1 MSYSSNPLLP
11 RARAQAVRLVVE
23 QKLPVSVAARKSG
36 IHRTTLWRWK
46 RKWLQL
52 NQYVQLEN
60 TNRPHRRA
68 GNAFRQSALR
78 WLIPTESSRPHYCP
92 HAVSDGVVYRILKL
106 RRILKRCA
114 EVVWY
119 HLTHLEGVSVSL
131 SSVRRILRRFQLIR
145 GRRPRLRRDNPVRP
159 QVTRPGEL
167 VQTDTIHYVCPLT
180 KKRRYVYTV
189 IDLYT
194 RMAYAVV
201 HDRIGPRTAANIIL
215 RASTHFGF
223 AFGMVQA
230 DNGPEFSRYFEQVL
244 VRRGVLTRHS
254 RLHRPNDNAHIE
266 RFNRTIQEECLGR
279 TLTYKDTNS
288 QVQVRLNQYLDYY
301 NTRRVHL
308 GLQFRTPQEMLQ
320 RS

>member
-23 QKLPVSVAARKSG
+23 QKLPMSVAARKSG

-46 RKWLQL
+46 RKWLRL
-52 NQYVQLEN
+52 NEYVQLAN

-68 GNAFRQSALR
+68 GSVFRRAALR
-78 WLIPTESSRPHYCP
+78 WLIPTESSRPRSCP
-92 HAVSDGVVYRILKL
+92 HAVSDAVVNRVLEL
-106 RRILKRCA
+106 RRTLKRCA

-119 HLTHLEGVSVSL
+119 HLAHIEAVHISL

-159 QVTRPGEL
+159 QVSRPGEL
-167 VQTDTIHYVCPLT
+167 VQTDTVHYVCPLT

-194 RMAYAVV
+194 RMAYAAVC
-201 HDRIGPRTAANIIL
+201 DRIGPGIAASIIL

-223 AFGMVQA
+223 AFHMVQA
-230 DNGPEFSRYFEQVL
+230 DNGPEFGRYFEQTL

-279 TLTYKDTNS
+279 TLTYKDTNN
-288 QVQVRLNQYLDYY
+288 QVQARLTQYLDFY

-320 RS
+320 SS